1 MSNQGEGCLRE
12 SHKSTLY
19 VVVAVLVCIL
29 LSIFYPT
36 NSSSSGS
43 SGIPS
48 LQMPNNLVETIKHN
62 ILFYAFFASWI
73 FRFFPQISVN
83 RSRNSTLGVSPD
95 FTLWHLVANSCL
107 TILFIL
113 HAFYGYKNKLGF
125 LGMPDNPILVNVF
138 VFENMFSVMIL
149 GIQTIQ
155 LNGGWKMHKP
165 SWPLLILITA
175 LAIITILGLLLIKF
189 MFGSSVN
196 FDSTFDNW
204 QTSLLYLFFLANIF
218 RLIPQIQLNSVK
230 KSTIGF
236 SLAFSVLD
244 FFGAAAMFAKLV
256 LQDIN
261 VLTDWLSHT
270 PTSSESAELGF
281 LAMCIIVMFLDIVL
295 IFQGCSLKNKESGY
309 ISSSTLQTSLMLDEG
324 ADPAAIGTDDV
335 ELEAALRNSE
345 RDAHFYLEE
354 KGTRVAMPTNHS
366 QSWNCIRCT
375 FVNDFSKHQC
385 EVCRLPQEKSIQPGS
400 RTQDEVLLFNK

>member
-1 MSNQGEGCLRE
+1 MSNQGEGCLQE
-12 SHKSTLY
+12 SHKSSMC
-19 VVVAVLVCIL
+19 VVLAVLVCIL

-36 NSSSSGS
+36 DSSSSS
-43 SGIPS
+43 SNDIPS
-48 LQMPNNLVETIKHN
+48 FQVPKNLGENIKHN

-107 TILFIL
+107 TILFVT
-113 HAFYGYKNKLGF
+113 HAYYGYNNKLGF
-125 LGMPDNPILVNVF
+125 LGMSENPILANVF
-138 VFENMFSVMIL
+138 VFENIFSVLIL
-149 GIQTIQ
+149 GLQTIK

-196 FDSTFDNW
+196 FDNTFDTW
-204 QTSLLYLFFLANIF
+204 LACLLYLFFLANIF
-218 RLIPQIQLNSVK
+218 RLIPQIQLNGVK

-244 FFGAAAMFAKLV
+244 FTGAAAILAKLI
-256 LQDIN
+256 LKDIN
-261 VLTDWLSHT
+261 VLMDWLNGT
-270 PTSSESAELGF
+270 PTSTEFAQLAF
-281 LAMCIIVMFLDIVL
+281 MAMCIIVMFLDIVL
-295 IFQGCSLKNKESGY
+295 IFQGLSLKNKEGGY
-309 ISSSTLQTSLMLDEG
+309 ISSSSLQTSLILQEG

-375 FVNDFSKHQC
+375 FVNDFSKDQC

-400 RTQDEVLLFNK
+400 RTQDEAMLFNK